1 LLSLPPQEFWF
12 LRYQQRE
19 WPTGFLVQF
28 WPSASGVLYSD
39 ETVTGFRVRS
49 NASEHLRAVIPAG
62 YELKMGG

>member
-1 LLSLPPQEFWF
+1 MK
-12 LRYQQRE
+12 QQPDSFE
-19 WPTGFLVQF
+19 EV
-28 WPSASGVLYSD
+28 YSD